1 MKQPLA
7 PILLFVYNR
16 PDHVRRCV
24 ESLLNNQL
32 AADSELYIYSDAA
45 KQEADKPA
53 VSAVREYVH
62 TISGFQ
68 RVTITERTE
77 NWGLARSIIDGVTTM
92 TNRYGQVIV
101 VEDDLVAAPY
111 FLQFMNDAL
120 ETYKDEERV
129 CHIQACDFTKD
140 SALPETF
147 LIKWTGS
154 WGWATW
160 QRAWRLFEPDGA
172 KLLQELEARKL
183 TRQFD
188 FNGKYGFTRMLRR
201 QIAGKNNSWA
211 IRWNATLFLQD
222 KLSLNV
228 GRSLIQNDGFD
239 GSGTNCG
246 GGGLYDSDLWMQ
258 PLEVKKITPIEE
270 NMQAR
275 RCFERYYGRTNS
287 FWAKARRRL
296 LRTLK
301 GDFGA

>member
-92 TNRYGQVIV
+92 TNRYGRVIV

-140 SALPETF
+140 AALPETF

-258 PLEVKKITPIEE
+258 PLEVKKITPIDE